1 MTATAFLLLAA
12 ALQGT
17 IDQGVLVIRR
27 DTLEIGRESFR
38 LTGAPSR
45 GDTSWTLATTV
56 RFDRGRPIVT
66 LNPVLVVG
74 RDSQPRTLQY
84 AVSDADGA
92 RTILAGLN
100 RSRLTVREVSPGAER
115 AREYYVPGPAV
126 VLDDSVFTLYAIA
139 AWRAGPR
146 PVTVTA
152 IYPRSGRQETLT
164 VVDRGVE
171 ATTVN
176 RDPAR
181 LRRVSVTGGAAG
193 PVEVWLAPEG
203 TVLKIELP
211 ARGLRAERRPG
222 D

>member
-1 MTATAFLLLAA
+1 MTGLVLLLAA
-12 ALQGT
+12 ALQGPL
-17 IDQGVLVIRR
+17 DQGVLVIRR

-45 GDTSWTLATTV
+45 GDTSWTLSATV
-56 RFDRGRPIVT
+56 RFDRSRPIVT
-66 LNPVLVVG
+66 LSPVLVVD

-84 AVSDADGA
+84 AVSDAAGA
-92 RTILAGLN
+92 RTILAGLT

-115 AREYYVPGPAV
+115 AREYHVPGRAV
-126 VLDDSVFTLYAIA
+126 MLDDSVFTLYAIA
-139 AWRAGPR
+139 AWRAGAH

-152 IYPRSGRQETLT
+152 IYPRGGRQETLT
-164 VVDRGVE
+164 IVDRGVE

-181 LRRVSVTGGAAG
+181 LRRVSITGGAAG
-193 PVEVWLAPEG
+193 PVEVWLAPDG
-203 TVLKIELP
+203 TVLKIEIP
-211 ARGLRAERRPG
+211 ERRLRAERQPG

>member
-1 MTATAFLLLAA
+1 MTGVLLLVAV

-27 DTLEIGRESFR
+27 DTLEIGREVFR
-38 LTGAPSR
+38 LTAAPSR
-45 GDTSWTLATTV
+45 GDTSWTLSSTV

-84 AVSDADGA
+84 AVSDAAGG
-92 RTILAGLN
+92 RTILAGVN
-100 RSRLTVREVSPGAER
+100 RTRLTVRDVAPGTER
-115 AREYYVPGPAV
+115 AREYHVPGRTV
-126 VLDDSVFTLYAIA
+126 LLDDSVFALYAVA
-139 AWRAGPR
+139 AWHAGER
-146 PVTVTA
+146 PVTVSA
-152 IYPRSGRQETLT
+152 VYPRGGRQETLT
-164 VVDRGVE
+164 VTDHGVQ

-181 LRRVSVTGGAAG
+181 LRRVTLTGGAVG
-193 PVEVWLAPEG
+193 PVHVWLGPDGAL
-203 TVLKIELP
+203 LKVEMP
-211 ARGLRAERRPG
+211 ARRLRAERLPG